1 VIVIDP
7 PLWRWRGRRWSHLIS
22 DRDLDELHAFAQRLG
37 LPRGSFQRDHYD
49 VPEDRWDDAVALGA
63 TPVDSRELVRRL
75 QDAGL
80 RRPRR
85 ARTNHTSR

>member
-1 VIVIDP
+1 VIVIDQ
-7 PLWRWRGRRWSHLIS
+7 PLWRWRGKRWSHLIS
-22 DRDLDELHAFAQRLG
+22 DRDLDELHDFAARLG
-37 LPRGSFQRDHYD
+37 VPRRSFQGDHYD

-75 QDAGL
+75 HVAGL

-85 ARTNHTSR
+85 ARTTPG

>member
-7 PLWRWRGRRWSHLIS
+7 PLWRWRGKRWSHLIS
-22 DRDLDELHAFAQRLG
+22 DRDLEELHAFAQRLG
-37 LPRGSFQRDHYD
+37 LSRRAFQRDHYD

-75 QDAGL
+75 RDAGL

-85 ARTNHTSR
+85 ARTTPY

>member
-37 LPRGSFQRDHYD
+37 LPRGAFQRDHYD

-75 QDAGL
+75 QNAGL

-85 ARTNHTSR
+85 ARTTPH